1 MISFLADDDSRA
13 KNRRRSSI
21 IHPFISFDEPEEDS
35 DEEDQYSSDEPTEI
49 VPNPGMPNPGMKPNF
64 KLNGHIDKN
73 NKTPDVE
80 AVQPKA
86 TKTSRRSSAF
96 GLIGIS
102 EAFNPTR

>member
-49 VPNPGMPNPGMKPNF
+49 VPNPGMKPNF
-64 KLNGHIDKN
+64 KLNGHNDKN